1 MYTKFIW
8 VTLITLVI
16 LQNTD
21 GKKSKKKRI
30 NNDAAESTPQ
40 PNVLTFSTFGFNDV
54 GSYDGFVP
62 SSPDYANY
70 LTNNKQESSTR
81 LYAPAFPSALESTG
95 LGTYYDPQPDVG
107 SFSISS
113 DGYQASG
120 QPYQFGSQNVFT
132 SQNQDDSGDQNQN
145 EETKEVYLNADSN
158 NSPIYGTK
166 ISSRGKNKNFDNFN
180 HTDYNVY
187 GSISPTINNDVVFK
201 NLNTNYPNLPS
212 MSQSTNNDK
221 YLMPS
226 PQSSSS
232 LKFPKVVDFTHFKN
246 YYPTSVDTNFQES
259 NQKPFNLDLHNNV
272 DTNLSPYK
280 SYTNTELKE
289 EQLLKNKLN
298 YKDEKTK
305 SEISEPNYFTSEDVS
320 DIKINFKNNRNKN
333 EFKDK
338 IKNKP
343 WNLNNNN
350 NDGKKSRN
358 PTKGYDY
365 STNYSTTSFRFD
377 NSAPKRPFNNSIDE
391 IAPASSNSD
400 YIGYQF
406 PDKDFSALKHT
417 QSINSPFEIENQSKV
432 SNSYNDKYKPS
443 EDYLN
448 SFKNL
453 YSAIPSTTSHWGNI
467 FKTTDFSSYKNHP
480 KTPVYKDDIND
491 EIVHIPKRHQ
501 NVKNGKYFD
510 SKLNDFSFPNT
521 YKLYKDNDDKEQL
534 DWTKNIFN
542 TRFKSEEDLLG
553 LRNHD
558 TSHPSYIPT
567 FKPSYNDFSEDI
579 DYKKLVQK
587 WRQNYLKSKLR
598 DSYREYETYASETKP
613 IHVPLPRPYS
623 IDVPRPVIVPV
634 PQPYPVKIPI
644 PKPVAVPVVR
654 EITVPIEKP
663 VPYPVIKKVPYPI
676 EKLVPVPVEKQ
687 VQVPVMKPYPVHIPQ
702 IRPVFHHTKP
712 HDDNELESEEDEY
725 YSRPDTKRPVYKR
738 PKSSRNRPRTPSKR
752 PSRMTYQDRNR
763 RRVPNRRPSFPYHNQ
778 RPRRPYPSDSRS
790 PQRYRDD
797 FEEDDTESEFENY
810 CKRTGKC

>member
-8 VTLITLVI
+8 VTLITLVV

-40 PNVLTFSTFGFNDV
+40 PNVLTYSTFGFNDV

-81 LYAPAFPSALESTG
+81 LYAPAFPSALEATG
-95 LGTYYDPQPDVG
+95 LGSYYDPQPDVG

-120 QPYQFGSQNVFT
+120 QPYQYGSQNVFT

-145 EETKEVYLNADSN
+145 EETKEVYLNADSS
-158 NSPIYGTK
+158 NSPIYGAK
-166 ISSRGKNKNFDNFN
+166 INSKGKIKNFDNFN

-187 GSISPTINNDVVFK
+187 GSISPNINNDVVFK
-201 NLNTNYPNLPS
+201 NLNGNYPNLPS
-212 MSQSTNNDK
+212 ISQSTNNDK

-232 LKFPKVVDFTHFKN
+232 LKFPKVVDFTHYKN

-259 NQKPFNLDLHNNV
+259 NQKPLNLDLHNNV
-272 DTNLSPYK
+272 DTNLNPYK
-280 SYTNTELKE
+280 SYTQSALKE
-289 EQLLKNKLN
+289 DQLKNKHN

-305 SEISEPNYFTSEDVS
+305 SEISEPNYFSSEDEP

-338 IKNKP
+338 IKSKP
-343 WNLNNNN
+343 WNLNNSN

-377 NSAPKRPFNNSIDE
+377 NSAPKRPFNSSIDE

-400 YIGYQF
+400 YVGYQF
-406 PDKDFSALKHT
+406 PDTDFSALKHT
-417 QSINSPFEIENQSKV
+417 QSINSPFDIANHGII
-432 SNSYNDKYKPS
+432 SNSYTDKYKPA

-453 YSAIPSTTSHWGNI
+453 YSSVPSTTSHWGNL
-467 FKTTDFSSYKNHP
+467 FKTTDFSSYRNHP
-480 KTPVYKDDIND
+480 KTPVFKDDIND

-501 NVKNGKYFD
+501 DLKNGKYFD

-558 TSHPSYIPT
+558 TSHPSYVPT
-567 FKPSYNDFSEDI
+567 YKPSYNDFSEDI

-598 DSYREYETYASETKP
+598 DSNREYETYASETKP

-623 IDVPRPVIVPV
+623 
-634 PQPYPVKIPI
+634 
-644 PKPVAVPVVR
+644 
-654 EITVPIEKP
+654 
-663 VPYPVIKKVPYPI
+663 
-676 EKLVPVPVEKQ
+676 
-687 VQVPVMKPYPVHIPQ
+687 VQVPVMKPFPVHIPQ

-725 YSRPDTKRPVYKR
+725 YPRPDTKRPVYKR
-738 PKSSRNRPRTPSKR
+738 PKSSRNRPRTPTKR

-778 RPRRPYPSDSRS
+778 RPRRPYSSESRP
-790 PQRYRDD
+790 PQKYRDD
-797 FEEDDTESEFENY
+797 FEEDDNESEFENY